1 MRKVIVNST
10 PLIALCHVDSLDI
23 LKKLYGEITIPQA
36 VYNEISVK
44 KDSVCKYQVD
54 SSLDWIHIENIKN
67 EMAKEMFKTQLH
79 EGEVE
84 VMILAKEK
92 EADVIIIDDKNAK
105 KHAKYLKL
113 PVTGTLG
120 VLIKAK
126 KEGYIDKL
134 KPILDGMLQNNIYL
148 SDSLVRRCLKE
159 VGEEWYVKRKIWLF
173 KGGIKNDGV
182 KRYKPVAILWRIA
195 AQAAI
200 AQK

>member
-1 MRKVIVNST
+1 M
-10 PLIALCHVDSLDI
+10 
-23 LKKLYGEITIPQA
+23 
-36 VYNEISVK
+36 
-44 KDSVCKYQVD
+44 CKYQVD

-79 EGEVE
+79 EGE

-148 SDSLVRRCLKE
+148 SDSLVERCLKE
-159 VGEEWYVKRKIWLF
+159 VGEE
-173 KGGIKNDGV
+173 
-182 KRYKPVAILWRIA
+182 
-195 AQAAI
+195 
-200 AQK
+200 

>member
-159 VGEEWYVKRKIWLF
+159 VGEE
-173 KGGIKNDGV
+173 
-182 KRYKPVAILWRIA
+182 
-195 AQAAI
+195 
-200 AQK
+200 